1 MRPIIWKIDLRIN
14 KNNRIFINYGLVA
27 VIFWM
32 LIAAVKAQ
40 SSQQTIEPL
49 PPDLPLPTAPRLE
62 RAIVLQPRRATQY
75 TALTDVGDRP
85 QRLQRE
91 FGFNAII
98 VLPPEAN
105 NVGVTPPYRQTK
117 EQFRVGVIAIE

>member
-1 MRPIIWKIDLRIN
+1 
-14 KNNRIFINYGLVA
+14 
-27 VIFWM
+27 M

-49 PPDLPLPTAPRLE
+49 PPDLPLPTAPRLAAPWLE
-62 RAIVLQPRRATQY
+62 RAIVLQPWRATQY

>member
-14 KNNRIFINYGLVA
+14 KNNRIFMNYGLVA

-49 PPDLPLPTAPRLE
+49 PPDLPLPTAPRL
-62 RAIVLQPRRATQY
+62 AAP
-75 TALTDVGDRP
+75 
-85 QRLQRE
+85 
-91 FGFNAII
+91 
-98 VLPPEAN
+98 
-105 NVGVTPPYRQTK
+105 
-117 EQFRVGVIAIE
+117 